1 MLRGR
6 YSACFVTWI
15 GGGDGNCLDERYNY
29 GPTSCLGSRCNYVSL
44 NLGAILIEGEEGG
57 GGRRWPEV
65 GRNFFV
71 CLLVER
77 FHREIFS
84 ISSCRVTFERECGR
98 EKHLFAI
105 VPRGGAA
112 FIAFFLLIERDSIK
126 VKRYFDKW
134 HIFVSKI

>member
-84 ISSCRVTFERECGR
+84 ISSCRVTKGSAEGR
-98 EKHLFAI
+98 NICSRLSLE
-105 VPRGGAA
+105 AA
-112 FIAFFLLIERDSIK
+112 LRLWRFS
-126 VKRYFDKW
+126 Y
-134 HIFVSKI
+134 

>member
-57 GGRRWPEV
+57 GGRRAGGGQKFLRVPV
-65 GRNFFV
+65 GGT
-71 CLLVER
+71 
-77 FHREIFS
+77 FS
-84 ISSCRVTFERECGR
+84 
-98 EKHLFAI
+98 
-105 VPRGGAA
+105 PRD
-112 FIAFFLLIERDSIK
+112 I
-126 VKRYFDKW
+126 
-134 HIFVSKI
+134 